1 MTIKAQ
7 YCPSRL
13 KGLSPYVLFLSAFL
27 SHKIGAAKS
36 GKHGYAATEGSVL
49 VTRGAM
55 AGQTRTA
62 VTVTLFFGRH
72 VATLEQSALG
82 E

>member
-1 MTIKAQ
+1 M
-7 YCPSRL
+7 SRL
-13 KGLSPYVLFLSAFL
+13 IFHHFSLFLSALL
-27 SHKIGAAKS
+27 SHKIGTAKS
-36 GKHGYAATEGSVL
+36 GKHSYAATKRSVL

-55 AGQTRTA
+55 AGQAGAT
-62 VTVTLFFGRH
+62 VTVTLFFSRH

>member
-1 MTIKAQ
+1 M
-7 YCPSRL
+7 SRL
-13 KGLSPYVLFLSAFL
+13 IFHHFSLFLSALL

-49 VTRGAM
+49 VTRSAM
-55 AGQTRTA
+55 AGQARAT

-72 VATLEQSALG
+72 VATLEQSALS

>member
-1 MTIKAQ
+1 M
-7 YCPSRL
+7 SRL
-13 KGLSPYVLFLSAFL
+13 IFHHFSLFLSAFL
-27 SHKIGAAKS
+27 SHKIGTAKS
-36 GKHGYAATEGSVL
+36 GKHGYAATERSVL

-62 VTVTLFFGRH
+62 VTVTLLFSRL
-72 VATLEQSALG
+72 ATTLEQSALG

>member
-1 MTIKAQ
+1 M
-7 YCPSRL
+7 SRL
-13 KGLSPYVLFLSAFL
+13 IFHHFSLFLSAFL
-27 SHKIGAAKS
+27 SHKIGTTKS

-55 AGQTRTA
+55 AGQTRTT